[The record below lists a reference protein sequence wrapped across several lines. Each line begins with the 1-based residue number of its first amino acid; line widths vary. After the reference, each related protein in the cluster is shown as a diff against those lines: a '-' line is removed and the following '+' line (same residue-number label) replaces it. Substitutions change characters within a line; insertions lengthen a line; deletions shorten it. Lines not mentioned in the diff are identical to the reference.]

1 MANSK
6 YESPLLV
13 QIRKELKRQLGDNLT
28 DLVESFIDEKLKVGY
43 DNAEKRFLVYLSKKQ
58 DIGSKLF

>member
-6 YESPLLV
+6 YELPLLV
-13 QIRKELKRQLGDNLT
+13 QIRTELKRQLGDNLT

-43 DNAEKRFLVYLSKKQ
+43 EDAERKFLGYLSKKQ
-58 DIGSKLF
+58 DIKQ